1 MRWNMAMAD
10 GRDGVSVS
18 AMVVP
23 SAGRW
28 STLAL
33 SLTLLRRWKEH
44 ERTTVC
50 FQTLRAVIFSR
61 NLSVFF
67 FWNVL

>member
-1 MRWNMAMAD
+1 MRWNMAMADD

-23 SAGRW
+23 SWAGRW

-33 SLTLLRRWKEH
+33 SLTLLWRLKEQLF
-44 ERTTVC
+44 V
-50 FQTLRAVIFSR
+50 FK
-61 NLSVFF
+61 LSVQLFF
-67 FWNVL
+67 LGI